1 MKTPRLLSVTHV
13 LSFLALAA
21 SGCSSAEPSDN
32 ALSDAD
38 ALHRPCGGST
48 SDPAPAPAPTT
59 PPTTTTTDAGTT
71 ADASTTVDAAPSTPA
86 PHLAP
91 FSATSSWNTPVPST
105 ATYTALGWPAPTG
118 YNYGVAWDSYSPAIY
133 TGQSTDPLVQ
143 VSIPNSWGWP
153 AQTLAI
159 RMPAGATGASGTDGE
174 VLAMDGTT
182 VHNFWQFKRTS
193 TTTATCS
200 AYGRT
205 DVVTGTGWG
214 SKSPFLSA
222 GIVAAGSSELA
233 GLLVQA
239 ETDAG
244 EIEHALAI
252 ALDFGLQKPGA
263 VGEAISSDG
272 SSSTGIAQEGER
284 LAIPPAKPMP
294 SGLSPLG
301 QKVFRAT
308 QKYGVFSIDVAGG
321 TSNFRAQANAYN
333 ATVIIALQA
342 DVAKIIPLLQQVK
355 F

>member
-1 MKTPRLLSVTHV
+1 MKTTRPVSVMHV
-13 LSFLALAA
+13 LSILALAA

-38 ALHRPCGGST
+38 ALHHPCGGSPSAPT
-48 SDPAPAPAPTT
+48 PAPSAP
-59 PPTTTTTDAGTT
+59 PPTTTDAGTP
-71 ADASTTVDAAPSTPA
+71 ADASAAADAAPAPTA

-91 FSATSSWNTPVPST
+91 PFSPASSWNTPVPST
-105 ATYTALGWPAPTG
+105 ATYTTLGWPAPTG
-118 YNYGVAWDSYSPAIY
+118 YNYGVSWDGYSPAIY

-159 RMPAGATGASGTDGE
+159 RMPTGATGAAGTDGE
-174 VLAMDGTT
+174 LLAMDGTT

-284 LAIPPAKPMP
+284 MAIPPSKPMP

-333 ATVIIALQA
+333 ETVIIALQS